1 MRGRIRTQSVG
12 DHFQHAIH
20 IVHNVVIPEAKDFII
35 MLSQPLIAHEIACT
49 LGMLTAIHFYNQSL
63 LATNK
68 VDDISTDRLLT
79 NKFVTINRA

>member
-1 MRGRIRTQSVG
+1 
-12 DHFQHAIH
+12 
-20 IVHNVVIPEAKDFII
+20 

-68 VDDISTDRLLT
+68 VDDISTDRVLT
-79 NKFVTINRA
+79 NELVTINRA